1 MAEHQTIHYELAR
14 PVDLQ
19 QLVRDLAKVEESTIV
34 VAFDE
39 SSGWTATD
47 LELSRLVA
55 AARNAGKRLI
65 AEHGASH
72 TANRAVL
79 LGFNDSAVVSDEPA
93 APGTEQD
100 TRSIS
105 TSDQPTR
112 AIWTGSGNEDDTS
125 VIQPADRFSSTANLA
140 TYHPA
145 EHSVAGN
152 WKAATEDQSPGEP
165 KTTPIVTPSSRSSLI
180 FQKQVATAPD
190 GRGLTAGSSHNV
202 RNEGSRE
209 IGRDSEQAVSNSP
222 DSDEPAVSGS
232 RRSGRRKVGIAAAVV
247 APLLV
252 IGVVAALAVYM
263 LPNATV
269 ALVPREDSVSS
280 NITYGVATEGASF
293 DIEIDPTP
301 LSNTSTAEATR
312 EATGERFEPAGTAS
326 GTVQITN
333 PLTNEVTVPEGTEL
347 PADNG
352 VTYYTAEDVRLS
364 AADPYGSM
372 TFGSGTVGV
381 YAGVVGPDGNL
392 EAGELTGQLGNE
404 MFYTNQEAISGGW
417 MERFSVITEDDIS
430 AVREEVATELVA
442 IAREEFE
449 SQLPAGHEI
458 VPGTVEI
465 GEPEIEVDPAEPQDG
480 DEVSASG
487 EISVRGETYDPEE
500 LHEIA
505 SGEADR
511 QLVRHGGSER
521 ILLAET
527 VDLNEP
533 TRLEGDAP
541 GFEINVQAVARTVIS
556 EGERQELIDQLV
568 GLNRYEAESIL
579 DEHPK
584 IDRYEIE
591 IEPDWLP
598 DRMPEIANRIA
609 IQVSSGEPTAS
620 R

>member
-14 PVDLQ
+14 SVDLR
-19 QLVRDLAKVEESTIV
+19 QLVNDLPEVEASTVV

-39 SSGWTATD
+39 SLGWTATD

-65 AEHGASH
+65 AEHGANA

-93 APGTEQD
+93 APIQQQD
-100 TRSIS
+100 TRSIT

-140 TYHPA
+140 TYRPA
-145 EHSVAGN
+145 ENTVAGS
-152 WKAATEDQSPGEP
+152 WSAERSESAADETKAAPL
-165 KTTPIVTPSSRSSLI
+165 VTPVSRSSTVVS
-180 FQKQVATAPD
+180 KQVATTSGSQRSRASVAAI
-190 GRGLTAGSSHNV
+190 GRALNST
-202 RNEGSRE
+202 E
-209 IGRDSEQAVSNSP
+209 IGRASAEAP
-222 DSDEPAVSGS
+222 KEEPAVVEPTPT
-232 RRSGRRKVGIAAAVV
+232 RTNGRRRNAKIAAAVI
-247 APLLV
+247 APLVV

-269 ALVPREDSVSS
+269 TLVPREDSVSS
-280 NITYGVATEGASF
+280 TLTYGVATANSSF
-293 DIEIDPTP
+293 DIELDPAP
-301 LSNTSTAEATR
+301 LSSTSTAETTR
-312 EATGERFEPAGTAS
+312 EATGERFEPVGTAT

-333 PLTNEVTVPEGTEL
+333 PLTHEVTIPAGTEL
-347 PADNG
+347 PAANG
-352 VTYYTAEDVRLS
+352 VTYYTADDVRLS

-381 YAGVVGPDGNL
+381 YAGIIGPDGNI
-392 EAGELTGQLGNE
+392 EAGSLTGQLGNE
-404 MFYTNQEAISGGW
+404 MFYTNPEAIGGGR
-417 MERFSVITEDDIS
+417 MERYSVITGDDIT
-430 AVREEVATELVA
+430 AAREEVANQLVS

-449 SQLPAGHEI
+449 SQVPEGHEI
-458 VPGTVEI
+458 VPGTLEI
-465 GEPEIEVDPAEPQDG
+465 SDPEIQVDPSESQDG
-480 DEVSASG
+480 QEVTANG
-487 EISVRGETYDPEE
+487 EITVRAEIYDPDE
-500 LHEIA
+500 LHEVA
-505 SGEADR
+505 SSEADR

-527 VDLNEP
+527 VDLKEP
-533 TRLEGDAP
+533 TELDGDIP

-556 EGERQELIDQLV
+556 EGERQQLIDQLV
-568 GLNRYEAESIL
+568 GLSREEAEALL

-584 IDRYEIE
+584 VDRYQIE

-598 DRMPEIANRIA
+598 DRLPEFANNIS
-609 IQVSSGEPTAS
+609 IQVSSSEPTAS

>member
-14 PVDLQ
+14 SVDLR
-19 QLVRDLAKVEESTIV
+19 QLVNDLPEVEASTVV

-39 SSGWTATD
+39 SLGWTATD

-65 AEHGASH
+65 AEHGANA

-93 APGTEQD
+93 APIQQQD
-100 TRSIS
+100 TRSIT

-140 TYHPA
+140 TYRPA
-145 EHSVAGN
+145 ENTVAGS
-152 WKAATEDQSPGEP
+152 WSAERSESAADETKAAPL
-165 KTTPIVTPSSRSSLI
+165 VTPVSRSSTVVS
-180 FQKQVATAPD
+180 KQVATTSGSQRSRASVAAI
-190 GRGLTAGSSHNV
+190 GRALNST
-202 RNEGSRE
+202 E
-209 IGRDSEQAVSNSP
+209 IGRASAEAP
-222 DSDEPAVSGS
+222 KEEPTVVEPTPT
-232 RRSGRRKVGIAAAVV
+232 RTNGRRRNAKIAAAVI
-247 APLLV
+247 APLVV

-269 ALVPREDSVSS
+269 TLVPREDSVSS
-280 NITYGVATEGASF
+280 TLTYGVATANSSF
-293 DIEIDPTP
+293 DIELDPAP
-301 LSNTSTAEATR
+301 LSSTSTAETTR
-312 EATGERFEPAGTAS
+312 EATGERFEPVGTAT

-333 PLTNEVTVPEGTEL
+333 PLTHEVTIPAGTEL
-347 PADNG
+347 PAANG
-352 VTYYTAEDVRLS
+352 VTYYTADDVRLS

-381 YAGVVGPDGNL
+381 YAGIIGPDGNI
-392 EAGELTGQLGNE
+392 EAGSLTGQLGNE
-404 MFYTNQEAISGGW
+404 MFYTNPEAIGGGR
-417 MERFSVITEDDIS
+417 MERYSVITGDDIT
-430 AVREEVATELVA
+430 AAREEVANQLVS

-449 SQLPAGHEI
+449 SQVPEGHEI
-458 VPGTVEI
+458 VPGTLEI
-465 GEPEIEVDPAEPQDG
+465 SDPEIQVDPSESQDG
-480 DEVSASG
+480 QEVTANG
-487 EISVRGETYDPEE
+487 EITVRAEIYDPDE
-500 LHEIA
+500 LHEVA
-505 SGEADR
+505 SSEADR

-527 VDLNEP
+527 VDLKEP
-533 TRLEGDAP
+533 TELDGDIP

-556 EGERQELIDQLV
+556 EGERQQLIDQLV
-568 GLNRYEAESIL
+568 GLSREEAEALL

-584 IDRYEIE
+584 VDRYQIE

-598 DRMPEIANRIA
+598 DRLPEFANNIS
-609 IQVSSGEPTAS
+609 IQVSSSEPTAS

>member
-14 PVDLQ
+14 SVDLR
-19 QLVRDLAKVEESTIV
+19 QLVNDLPEVEASTVV

-39 SSGWTATD
+39 SLGWTATD

-65 AEHGASH
+65 AEHGANA

-93 APGTEQD
+93 APIQQQD
-100 TRSIS
+100 TRSIT

-140 TYHPA
+140 TYRPA
-145 EHSVAGN
+145 ENTVAGS
-152 WKAATEDQSPGEP
+152 WSAERSESAADETKAAPL
-165 KTTPIVTPSSRSSLI
+165 VTPVSRSSTVVS
-180 FQKQVATAPD
+180 KQVATTSGSQRSRASVAAI
-190 GRGLTAGSSHNV
+190 GRALNST
-202 RNEGSRE
+202 E
-209 IGRDSEQAVSNSP
+209 IGRASAEAP
-222 DSDEPAVSGS
+222 KEEPTVVEPTPT
-232 RRSGRRKVGIAAAVV
+232 RTNGRRRTAKIAAAVI
-247 APLLV
+247 APLVV

-269 ALVPREDSVSS
+269 TLVPREDSVSS
-280 NITYGVATEGASF
+280 TLTYGVATANSSF
-293 DIEIDPTP
+293 DIELDPAP
-301 LSNTSTAEATR
+301 LSSTSTAETTR
-312 EATGERFEPAGTAS
+312 EATGERFEPVGTAT

-333 PLTNEVTVPEGTEL
+333 PLTHEVTIPAGTEL
-347 PADNG
+347 PAANG
-352 VTYYTAEDVRLS
+352 VTYYTADDVRLS

-381 YAGVVGPDGNL
+381 YAGIIGPDGNI
-392 EAGELTGQLGNE
+392 EAGSLTGQLGNE
-404 MFYTNQEAISGGW
+404 MFYTNPEAIGGGR
-417 MERFSVITEDDIS
+417 MERYSVITGDDIT
-430 AVREEVATELVA
+430 AAREEVANQLVS

-449 SQLPAGHEI
+449 SQVPEGHEI
-458 VPGTVEI
+458 VPGTLEI
-465 GEPEIEVDPAEPQDG
+465 SDPEIQVDPSESQDG
-480 DEVSASG
+480 QEVTANG
-487 EISVRGETYDPEE
+487 EITVRAEIYDPDE
-500 LHEIA
+500 LHEVA
-505 SGEADR
+505 SSEADR

-527 VDLNEP
+527 VDLKEP
-533 TRLEGDAP
+533 TELDGDIP

-556 EGERQELIDQLV
+556 EGERQQLIDQLV
-568 GLNRYEAESIL
+568 GLSREEAEALL

-584 IDRYEIE
+584 VDRYQIE

-598 DRMPEIANRIA
+598 DRLPEFANNIS
-609 IQVSSGEPTAS
+609 IQVSSSEPTAS

>member
-14 PVDLQ
+14 SVDLR
-19 QLVRDLAKVEESTIV
+19 QLVNDLPEVEASTVV

-39 SSGWTATD
+39 SLGWTATD

-65 AEHGASH
+65 AEHGANA

-93 APGTEQD
+93 APIQQQD
-100 TRSIS
+100 TRSIT

-140 TYHPA
+140 TYRPA
-145 EHSVAGN
+145 ENTVAGS
-152 WKAATEDQSPGEP
+152 WSAERSESAADETKAAPL
-165 KTTPIVTPSSRSSLI
+165 VTPVSRSSTVVS
-180 FQKQVATAPD
+180 KQVATTSGSQRSRASVAAI
-190 GRGLTAGSSHNV
+190 GRALNST
-202 RNEGSRE
+202 E
-209 IGRDSEQAVSNSP
+209 IGRASAEAP
-222 DSDEPAVSGS
+222 KEEPAVVEPTPT
-232 RRSGRRKVGIAAAVV
+232 RTNGRRRNAKIAAAVI
-247 APLLV
+247 APLVV

-269 ALVPREDSVSS
+269 TLVPREDSVSS
-280 NITYGVATEGASF
+280 TLTYGVATANSSF
-293 DIEIDPTP
+293 DIELDPAP
-301 LSNTSTAEATR
+301 LSSTSTAETTR
-312 EATGERFEPAGTAS
+312 EATGERFEPVGTAT

-333 PLTNEVTVPEGTEL
+333 PLTHEVTIPAGTEL
-347 PADNG
+347 PAANG
-352 VTYYTAEDVRLS
+352 VTYYTADDVRLS

-381 YAGVVGPDGNL
+381 YAGIIGPDGNI
-392 EAGELTGQLGNE
+392 EAGSLTGQLGNE
-404 MFYTNQEAISGGW
+404 MFYTNPEAIGGGR
-417 MERFSVITEDDIS
+417 MERYSVITDDDIT
-430 AVREEVATELVA
+430 AAREEVANQLVS

-449 SQLPAGHEI
+449 SQVPEGHEI
-458 VPGTVEI
+458 VPGTLEI
-465 GEPEIEVDPAEPQDG
+465 SDPEIQVDPSESQDG
-480 DEVSASG
+480 QEVTANG
-487 EISVRGETYDPEE
+487 EITVRAEIYDPDE
-500 LHEIA
+500 LHEVA
-505 SGEADR
+505 SSEADR

-527 VDLNEP
+527 VDLKEP
-533 TRLEGDAP
+533 TELDGDIP

-556 EGERQELIDQLV
+556 EGERQQLIDQLV
-568 GLNRYEAESIL
+568 GLSREEAEALL

-584 IDRYEIE
+584 VDRYQIE

-598 DRMPEIANRIA
+598 DRLPEFANNIS
-609 IQVSSGEPTAS
+609 IQVSSSEPTAS

>member
-14 PVDLQ
+14 SVDLR
-19 QLVRDLAKVEESTIV
+19 QLVNDLPEVEASTVV

-39 SSGWTATD
+39 SLGWTATD

-65 AEHGASH
+65 AEHGANA

-93 APGTEQD
+93 APIQQQD
-100 TRSIS
+100 TRSIT

-140 TYHPA
+140 TYRPA
-145 EHSVAGN
+145 ENTVAGS
-152 WKAATEDQSPGEP
+152 WSAERSESAADETKAAPL
-165 KTTPIVTPSSRSSLI
+165 VTPVSRSSTVVS
-180 FQKQVATAPD
+180 KQVATTSGSQRSRASVAAI
-190 GRGLTAGSSHNV
+190 GRALNST
-202 RNEGSRE
+202 E
-209 IGRDSEQAVSNSP
+209 IGRASAEAP
-222 DSDEPAVSGS
+222 KEEPTVVEPTPT
-232 RRSGRRKVGIAAAVV
+232 RTNGRRRTAKIAAAVI
-247 APLLV
+247 APLVV

-269 ALVPREDSVSS
+269 TLVPREDSVSS
-280 NITYGVATEGASF
+280 TLTYGVATANSSF
-293 DIEIDPTP
+293 DIELDPAP
-301 LSNTSTAEATR
+301 LSSTSTAETTR
-312 EATGERFEPAGTAS
+312 EATGERFEPVGTAT

-333 PLTNEVTVPEGTEL
+333 PLTHEVTIPAGTEL
-347 PADNG
+347 PAANG
-352 VTYYTAEDVRLS
+352 VTYYTADDVRLS

-381 YAGVVGPDGNL
+381 YAGIIGPDGNI
-392 EAGELTGQLGNE
+392 EAGSLTGQLGNE
-404 MFYTNQEAISGGW
+404 MFYTNPEAIGGGR
-417 MERFSVITEDDIS
+417 MERYSVITGDDIT
-430 AVREEVATELVA
+430 AAREEVANQLVS

-449 SQLPAGHEI
+449 SQVPEGHEI
-458 VPGTVEI
+458 VPGTLEI
-465 GEPEIEVDPAEPQDG
+465 SDPEIQVDPSESQDG
-480 DEVSASG
+480 QQVTANG
-487 EISVRGETYDPEE
+487 EITVRAEIYDPDE
-500 LHEIA
+500 LHEVA
-505 SGEADR
+505 SSEADR

-527 VDLNEP
+527 VDLKEP
-533 TRLEGDAP
+533 TELDGDIP

-556 EGERQELIDQLV
+556 EGERQQLIDQLV
-568 GLNRYEAESIL
+568 GLSREEAEALL

-584 IDRYEIE
+584 VDRYQIE

-598 DRMPEIANRIA
+598 DRLPEFANNIS
-609 IQVSSGEPTAS
+609 IQVSSSEPTAS